1 MKCLVKPTL
10 GLAVATLLVAC
21 SRNVN
26 VEYADQGVDEA
37 LIEPPSSL
45 VAEDLQPPDYPASSA
60 GQNVAETDCV
70 PADSRATLKPGQTVC
85 KE

>member
-1 MKCLVKPTL
+1 MKHSITPVL
-10 GLAVATLLVAC
+10 GLAAVTLLIAC
-21 SRNVN
+21 SGGTN

-45 VAEDLQPPDYPASSA
+45 VAEDLQPETSPTSSA
-60 GQNVAETDCV
+60 EQGAPGIDCV
-70 PADSRATLKPGQTVC
+70 PADSSATVESSQPIC